1 MTSATGRQGW
11 FTRLIR
17 WLSGA
22 PRADLPAAFGSTV
35 PADLQA
41 FEAEADA
48 IQRSPRTTTVAGVPH
63 QHTRV
68 ARQDESLER
77 Q

>member
-1 MTSATGRQGW
+1 MTSTTKRRSW
-11 FTRLIR
+11 FTRLFR
-17 WLSGA
+17 WLSGE
-22 PRADLPAAFGSTV
+22 PVADLPAAFGSTV
-35 PADLQA
+35 PAELQA

-48 IQRSPRTTTVAGVPH
+48 IQRSPQVTTVAGVPH
-63 QHTRV
+63 QHTRA